1 MNFIEPYKRHKHL
14 FACNIKDAPSF
25 CRGGLFYQ
33 LFHEE
38 YNLVNFIIQAFL
50 LTVKQ
55 AYGLP
60 RFCNHGLLF
69 LENHKCDAAE

>member
-1 MNFIEPYKRHKHL
+1 MSP
-14 FACNIKDAPSF
+14 ASAG
-25 CRGGLFYQ
+25 GGLLYQ

-55 AYGLP
+55 AYGLS
-60 RFCNHGLLF
+60 RFCNCWLLF
-69 LENHKCDAAE
+69 LKKHKYGAAE